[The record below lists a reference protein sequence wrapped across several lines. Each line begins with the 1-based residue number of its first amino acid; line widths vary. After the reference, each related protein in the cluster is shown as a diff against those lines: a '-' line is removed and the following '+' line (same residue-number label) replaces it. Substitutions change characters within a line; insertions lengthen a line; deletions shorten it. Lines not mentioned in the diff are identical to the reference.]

1 MIYIYVCNYFVLI
14 YSIKKINDTDQLIA
28 VKKLGNARLDKKI
41 QHLNLDITELNLSRD
56 LFFEEREAQRKR
68 ER

>member
-1 MIYIYVCNYFVLI
+1 MCLMIFPL

-28 VKKLGNARLDKKI
+28 VKKRGNARLDKKI

-56 LFFEEREAQRKR
+56 LFYEERETQRKR